1 MTLTHSAN
9 PPSAPSGRAG
19 CRAAMESARTI
30 PESCAA
36 LACGFRFIVRG
47 RVMKKRLP
55 RCRAVGR
62 NLRDA
67 AQYSL
72 DGNDDD
78 FRRAMTKAAKHV
90 AWFELSIKADSFSQ
104 EWKAAFGNL
113 LAQTG
118 ISLCPAEPA
127 GYVSGPT
134 PPLKDGEDE
143 ATARPDETSLESEL
157 CAAAR

>member
-1 MTLTHSAN
+1 
-9 PPSAPSGRAG
+9 
-19 CRAAMESARTI
+19 MESARTI
-30 PESCAA
+30 PESCVA
-36 LACGFRFIVRG
+36 LSYGFGFIVRG
-47 RVMKKRLP
+47 RAKKGHMS

-62 NLRDA
+62 HLRDA

-72 DGNDDD
+72 NGNDYY

-118 ISLCPAEPA
+118 ISLCPAELED
-127 GYVSGPT
+127 SR
-134 PPLKDGEDE
+134 PPDI
-143 ATARPDETSLESEL
+143 PPSENEVG
-157 CAAAR
+157 

>member
-1 MTLTHSAN
+1 MNRTHSAN
-9 PPSAPSGRAG
+9 PAISRAG

-30 PESCAA
+30 PESCVA
-36 LACGFRFIVRG
+36 LSYGFGFIVRG
-47 RVMKKRLP
+47 RAKKGHMS

-62 NLRDA
+62 HLRDA

-72 DGNDDD
+72 NGNDYY

-118 ISLCPAEPA
+118 ISLCLAEPA